1 MAAGGIELIDGG
13 GVKSAHVAKF
23 CGVAVDEGWNRS
35 EPGCTVGARCVV
47 MGSQDYIGNGNR
59 EGWID
64 RPGGS
69 DTVERLL
76 LIEPHHFDRPF
87 DRGTRSVDFKSPVG
101 IARNSNNAAVEL
113 RRIAG
118 VDLQFL
124 LAGALALLQRRIVE
138 EGQPNGALDLQCAVA
153 AEKYHGGMGVD
164 ALAALCRTKAGP
176 IEEIEHALLIDLGR
190 YGSIDRLLF
199 GHGCSTAA
207 PVTCPARNF
216 ERTSFASR
224 NGNTLVCV
232 LMPACAA
239 TSKNSIPS
247 LRVRLA
253 TESNCRSSQRI

>member
-1 MAAGGIELIDGG
+1 
-13 GVKSAHVAKF
+13 
-23 CGVAVDEGWNRS
+23 
-35 EPGCTVGARCVV
+35 
-47 MGSQDYIGNGNR
+47 MGSQDRIGNGDR

-64 RPGGS
+64 RPRRS

-87 DRGTRSVDFKSPVG
+87 DRGTRSVDFKGPIG
-101 IARNSNNAAVEL
+101 IARDGNNAAVEL
-113 RRIAG
+113 WRIAG

-138 EGQPNGALDLQCAVA
+138 EGQPNGALDLQGPVA

-164 ALAALCRTKAGP
+164 ALAALCRTEAGA
-176 IEEIEHALLIDLGR
+176 IEKIEHALLIDLGS
-190 YGSIDRLLF
+190 YGSIDRRLF

-207 PVTCPARNF
+207 PVICPARNF

-253 TESNCRSSQRI
+253 TDSNCRSSQRIW

>member
-1 MAAGGIELIDGG
+1 
-13 GVKSAHVAKF
+13 
-23 CGVAVDEGWNRS
+23 
-35 EPGCTVGARCVV
+35 
-47 MGSQDYIGNGNR
+47 MGSQDRIGNGDR

-64 RPGGS
+64 RPGRS

-87 DRGTRSVDFKSPVG
+87 DRGTRSVDFKDPVG
-101 IARNSNNAAVEL
+101 IARDGNNATVEL
-113 RRIAG
+113 WRING

-124 LAGALALLQRRIVE
+124 LAGALALLQRRVIE
-138 EGQPNGALDLQCAVA
+138 EGQPNGALDLQGPVA
-153 AEKYHGGMGVD
+153 AEKNHGGMGVD
-164 ALAALCRTKAGP
+164 ALAALCRTEAGA
-176 IEEIEHALLIDLGR
+176 IEKIEHALLIDLSGYR
-190 YGSIDRLLF
+190 SIDRRLF

-207 PVTCPARNF
+207 PVICPARNF